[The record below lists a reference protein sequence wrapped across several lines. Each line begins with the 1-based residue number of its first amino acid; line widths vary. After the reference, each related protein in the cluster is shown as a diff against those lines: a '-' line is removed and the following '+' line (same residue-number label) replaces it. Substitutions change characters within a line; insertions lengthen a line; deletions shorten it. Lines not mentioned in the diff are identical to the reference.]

1 MVAAKWGPRSP
12 APSCQNHS
20 RRLRMKWQRLISS
33 SRIRSH
39 LSQASFVRNTGF
51 TWTRWCEPPISL
63 FIDFFFFFAF
73 AAVCFTE
80 QLSVSPPLWGIQ
92 RGHGGLL
99 QGWKWKI
106 IMFTVHILQVSL
118 VLPVHSLS
126 SKQILSDGRTN
137 HETPRQN
144 NNLFKLIWEK
154 YIFVLCAVKWKAR
167 LMYTLYTHIRTFVL
181 NDHNL
186 PILILV
192 SRPVYLPHTHVGT

>member
-1 MVAAKWGPRSP
+1 MAAKWGPRSP

-20 RRLRMKWQRLISS
+20 RGLRMKWQRLISS
-33 SRIRSH
+33 CRIRSNS
-39 LSQASFVRNTGF
+39 SQASFVRLHMDSMM
-51 TWTRWCEPPISL
+51 WTAYF
-63 FIDFFFFFAF
+63 FIYRFFFLIFFFAF

-92 RGHGGLL
+92 RVHGGLL

-118 VLPVHSLS
+118 ALPVHSLS
-126 SKQILSDGRTN
+126 SKQILSGGRTN

-186 PILILV
+186 PILILI